1 MDTEYFLKVI
11 QELIREGRV
20 DKINPGNG
28 TCRVVFPDKDN
39 MPSGDYKIVYRGVSS
54 SKDFYMPR
62 IGEQVV
68 CICTPNASSGN
79 NVGYVIGC
87 VYGGEDILPDEV
99 AENKR
104 ILTHDGDMQI
114 TCSGTFKVMASRIE
128 LN

>member
-1 MDTEYFLKVI
+1 
-11 QELIREGRV
+11 
-20 DKINPGNG
+20 
-28 TCRVVFPDKDN
+28 
-39 MPSGDYKIVYRGVSS
+39 
-54 SKDFYMPR
+54 MPR

-87 VYGGEDILPDEV
+87 VYGGEDILPDEA

-104 ILTHDGDMQI
+104 ILTHDGDIQI